1 MQMDF
6 PDKWA
11 AIVWMCRNQ
20 LGRRN
25 VTREQ
30 RDYLLSQEYEA
41 QCKTVGG
48 DGSNQYEKKE
58 QLDESHQIAKENTR
72 AAIAKS
78 HNISQYEVQKAVEF
92 GRGLDAAE
100 KVSPGIK
107 EAVLSGAVKAPK
119 SVISEIRNAP
129 EEQKSYL
136 RGKQYE
142 AEKMAQGGTGAN
154 QYTAEQSG
162 QNVQSASRRE
172 IKDGTARRIGK
183 QYGVNGRTGENV
195 FMFLKIFPD
204 KSLWKCAVTKGAH
217 RGR

>member
-1 MQMDF
+1 MDF

-25 VTREQ
+25 ITREQ

-58 QLDESHQIAKENTR
+58 QLDENHQIAKGDTR

-78 HNISQYEVQKAVEF
+78 HNISQYEVQKAVDF
-92 GRGLDAAE
+92 GVGEQTVKRAEHFIDSLNEAE

-107 EAVLSGAVKAPK
+107 AAHMAFKAE
-119 SVISEIRNAP
+119 S
-129 EEQKSYL
+129 
-136 RGKQYE
+136 RGHSP
-142 AEKMAQGGTGAN
+142 ASCSSM
-154 QYTAEQSG
+154 QS
-162 QNVQSASRRE
+162 
-172 IKDGTARRIGK
+172 
-183 QYGVNGRTGENV
+183 RT
-195 FMFLKIFPD
+195 
-204 KSLWKCAVTKGAH
+204 
-217 RGR
+217 